1 MTTAT
6 ATANGITIAY
16 ETIGDPVDPPL
27 LLIMGLGVQM
37 LAWPDEFCD
46 QLAGRGYF
54 VVRFDNRDIGL
65 STHFPDAPQPDLLGA
80 LTTGDMS
87 SAAYLLSDMA
97 EDTVGLLD
105 ALDIDRA
112 HVVGASMGGMIAQS
126 LAIAHP
132 ARVRSLTSIMSTP
145 SPTDGAPS
153 DEALGALLME
163 PATSREEAI
172 EQSVATFAI
181 IGSPDYD
188 PDEAWLRDVA
198 GRSYDR
204 SYDPAGVARQLM
216 AIVASGDR
224 KEALAGVTVPALV
237 IHGDRD
243 PLVRPEGG
251 EATAKAL
258 PDAELLML
266 PGMGH
271 SLPREL
277 WGTIVDAI
285 VAVAERADS
294 A

>member
-126 LAIAHP
+126 LAIGHP